1 MHVQE
6 RLESSGIDASCFKD
20 NLRFS
25 NLLKVTY
32 QPIEAYHIVGDG
44 IVINFLAI
52 DHNAYVRLSAA
63 NINTENS
70 FQ

>member
-1 MHVQE
+1 
-6 RLESSGIDASCFKD
+6 LESSRVNASSFKD
-20 NLRFS
+20 NLRVG
-25 NLLKVTY
+25 NLLEVI
-32 QPIEAYHIVGDG
+32 QQLIEAYHIVGDG

-52 DHNAYVRLSAA
+52 DHNAYVRLPAA